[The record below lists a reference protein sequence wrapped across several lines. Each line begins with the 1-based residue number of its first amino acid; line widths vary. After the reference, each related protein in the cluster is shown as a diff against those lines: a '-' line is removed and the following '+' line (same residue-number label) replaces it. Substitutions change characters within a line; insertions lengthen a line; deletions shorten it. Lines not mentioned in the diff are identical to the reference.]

1 MAMATSVEY
10 IEYVCEQI
18 KNTGVIRYKKMF
30 GEYMVYIDEK
40 PILMVC
46 DNTVFVK
53 MLPDIGELMEHA
65 ETGYPYDGA
74 KEHYVLDI
82 DNSEL
87 TTKVIEVLI
96 LVTPEKKSKQAK
108 KNV

>member
-1 MAMATSVEY
+1 MATSVEY

-30 GEYMVYIDEK
+30 GEYMIYINEK

-53 MLPDIGELMEHA
+53 LLPDIQELMEHA
-65 ETGYPYDGA
+65 DTGYPYDGA
-74 KEHYVLDI
+74 KEHYILDI

-87 TTKVIEVLI
+87 TNKVIEVLK